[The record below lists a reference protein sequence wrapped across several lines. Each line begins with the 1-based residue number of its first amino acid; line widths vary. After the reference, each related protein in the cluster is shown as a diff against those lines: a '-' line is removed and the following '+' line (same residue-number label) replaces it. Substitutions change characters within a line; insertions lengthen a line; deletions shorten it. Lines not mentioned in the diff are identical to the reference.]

1 MSKLTKRE
9 IQLHDQAVCLL
20 QKEHLSHEDKLFI
33 FLSLKIS
40 GKTRSTS
47 IASPVHFLLLLDL
60 PTILLSRFRAYTE
73 RRSELSTCVLE
84 SAY

>member
-20 QKEHLSHEDKLFI
+20 QKEHLPTKIS

>member
-33 FLSLKIS
+33 FENFREDAEHINSKS
-40 GKTRSTS
+40 GAIFYS
-47 IASPVHFLLLLDL
+47 LLDL

>member
-9 IQLHDQAVCLL
+9 IQLHDQAVRLL

-33 FLSLKIS
+33 FENFREDAEHINSKS
-40 GKTRSTS
+40 G
-47 IASPVHFLLLLDL
+47 AFLLLLDL

>member
-20 QKEHLSHEDKLFI
+20 QKEHLSHEDK

>member
-1 MSKLTKRE
+1 MSKLTKEKFSSMIRRFVSCRKNTFPTK
-9 IQLHDQAVCLL
+9 I
-20 QKEHLSHEDKLFI
+20 S

>member
-33 FLSLKIS
+33 FENFREDAEHINSKS
-40 GKTRSTS
+40 G
-47 IASPVHFLLLLDL
+47 AFLDL

>member
-33 FLSLKIS
+33 FENFRDIFFSFW
-40 GKTRSTS
+40 TCQRFY
-47 IASPVHFLLLLDL
+47 SPDSVPIRKDDQNYR
-60 PTILLSRFRAYTE
+60 PVCWNRRTE
-73 RRSELSTCVLE
+73 LCGT
-84 SAY
+84 AGMQ

>member
-33 FLSLKIS
+33 FENFREDAEHINSKS
-40 GKTRSTS
+40 GAFFTPFGLANDFTET
-47 IASPVHFLLLLDL
+47 A
-60 PTILLSRFRAYTE
+60 ILLSAPIIN
-73 RRSELSTCVLE
+73 ELPPAE
-84 SAY
+84 AAA

>member
-33 FLSLKIS
+33 FENF
-40 GKTRSTS
+40 REDAEPS

>member
-1 MSKLTKRE
+1 MSKLTKEKFSSTIRRF
-9 IQLHDQAVCLL
+9 CLL

-33 FLSLKIS
+33 FENFREDAEHINSKS
-40 GKTRSTS
+40 G
-47 IASPVHFLLLLDL
+47 AFLLLLDL